1 MQDRL
6 KAMQQAKKEA
16 SEQSSLDHD
25 PERDSAKE
33 VINLKANNLVEKA
46 RLFFNTH
53 LAGISKR
60 GSVPPTSAVTL
71 SIKPTAI
78 SNGLTYI
85 FMLLTAAALTYWVM
99 RIAQIPGV
107 PSQPANGINK
117 GMTLYSNQDSVSA
130 YGLFGNKPIVTD
142 NIYLR
147 GVVIT
152 SKSKDGTLDGFA
164 IFEIDGK
171 PTNAISVGESLG
183 KGLSLQSI
191 GDESAT
197 LLYQGQKLNF
207 KLSKPGKE
215 KTGSSSKK

>member
-16 SEQSSLDHD
+16 SGQTPLDLNLGSSSIN
-25 PERDSAKE
+25 ESA
-33 VINLKANNLVEKA
+33 NPKANNLVEKV

-60 GSVPPTSAVTL
+60 GSVPPTSTVTL
-71 SIKPTAI
+71 SIKPTTI

-85 FMLLTAAALTYWVM
+85 FMLLTAVALTYWVM

-107 PSQPANGINK
+107 PSQPANGITK
-117 GMTLYSNQDSVSA
+117 GMTLYSNQDSTSA

-207 KLSKPGKE
+207 KLSKPGKD
-215 KTGSSSKK
+215 KSNSKK